1 MTSILS
7 HANYIKFLGYG
18 MDTVSE
24 DSGYYFEVYRDARN
38 RFRWRFWAPEG
49 RLMAESTE
57 AYDDRAACLCAIDCL
72 RTATQAGLTV
82 VSAPG
87 A

>member
-1 MTSILS
+1 M
-7 HANYIKFLGYG
+7 
-18 MDTVSE
+18 SE
-24 DSGYYFEVYRDARN
+24 YAGYYFEVYRDASDSY
-38 RFRWRFWAPEG
+38 RWRFWAPSG

-57 AYDDRAACLCAIDCL
+57 GYETRAACLCAIDCL

>member
-1 MTSILS
+1 MLE
-7 HANYIKFLGYG
+7 Y
-18 MDTVSE
+18 V
-24 DSGYYFEVYRDARN
+24 GYYFEVYRDASDSY
-38 RFRWRFWAPEG
+38 RWRFWAPSG

-57 AYDDRAACLCAIDCL
+57 TYGTRAACLCAIDCL